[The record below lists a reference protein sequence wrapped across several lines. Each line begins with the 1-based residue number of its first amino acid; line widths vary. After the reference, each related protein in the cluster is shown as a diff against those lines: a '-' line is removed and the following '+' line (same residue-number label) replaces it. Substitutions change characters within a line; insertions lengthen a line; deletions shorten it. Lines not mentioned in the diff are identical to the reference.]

1 MMLERGP
8 RKGFTIVEMLMVIAV
23 LGILLGIVTTASS
36 TAIRQARVKRAAAMR
51 TVLQAGLATYYAQKG
66 EWPGQLKS
74 WCENG
79 PDRQNLRADYLT
91 DKQADEVFQKL
102 VDESVKR
109 SQMLDVSGLFVA
121 EASKANGSNSK
132 AQGMDF
138 RAAKLATKKRG
149 KLSTNQL
156 AFGYSEKKTGFFR
169 RYIIKYNFET
179 DSVTVMT
186 QDESDSSDDYA
197 KEMDLKYGSG
207 KYRWPDKPTDGV

>member
-1 MMLERGP
+1 MMR
-8 RKGFTIVEMLMVIAV
+8 RRGFTIVEMLMVIAV
-23 LGILLGIVTTASS
+23 LGILLGIVTTAAS

-74 WCENG
+74 WCDNG
-79 PDRQNLRADYLT
+79 PDRQNLRVDYLS
-91 DKQADEVFQKL
+91 DSQADKVFQEL
-102 VDESVKR
+102 VEESVKR

-121 EASKANGSNSK
+121 EAAKVNGKDSKT
-132 AQGMDF
+132 QGMDF

-149 KLSTNQL
+149 KLSTSQL

-197 KEMDLKYGSG
+197 KEMDLRHSG
-207 KYRWPDKPTDGV
+207 QGIRWPNKPNDGV